1 MKKTLFLLMFALAM
15 LPATSVSQSIDLTT
29 ARQNYLVGLRSDN
42 TGLVESS
49 IYHVLHLVNAYP
61 SQPTAEI
68 RQQLVA
74 LSSSAKNDRV
84 RYKAGVALL
93 LLSHPDILK
102 QMGYS
107 RDITAEQFFVDAME
121 RMAAT
126 YLVVTPQTGL

>member
-1 MKKTLFLLMFALAM
+1 MKKTLFLLMFTLAM
-15 LPATSVSQSIDLTT
+15 LPATSVSQSIDLTS

-49 IYHVLHLVNAYP
+49 IYYVLHLVNAYP
-61 SQPTAEI
+61 SQPTTEI
-68 RQQLVA
+68 RKQLIV
-74 LSSSAKNDRV
+74 LSTSAKNDRV

-93 LLSHPDILK
+93 LLSQPDIMK

-107 RDITAEQFFVDAME
+107 RDITAEQFFVEAME

-126 YLVVTPQTGL
+126 YLVATPQTGL